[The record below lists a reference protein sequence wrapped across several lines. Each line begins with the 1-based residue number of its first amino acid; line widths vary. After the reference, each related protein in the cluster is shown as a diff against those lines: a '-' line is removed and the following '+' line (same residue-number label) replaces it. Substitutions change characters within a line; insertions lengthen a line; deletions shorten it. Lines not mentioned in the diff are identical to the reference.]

1 MMLDTISVF
10 LQANPLFF
18 HGFIILF
25 SMIIIIKAADIAV
38 MGISDY
44 AKRFG
49 LSDYIIGILVV
60 SLASSVPEL
69 VSSING
75 EIIGD
80 GGIIFGTILG
90 SNIVELTLVLG
101 SVALVGRKLLLE
113 CKVLEKTKSDIF
125 ILIILPFILIF
136 DGTLSRLDGA
146 ILVFAFMFYV
156 FILWHKEG
164 ELGHIKQ
171 EVPIKYLWRDAF
183 LFIGCLAAIMLGSR
197 WLVHSSV
204 SVANEL
210 GISSY
215 IVALIV
221 IGIGSSVSDGSI
233 GVRAAMQGHHEV
245 GIGNILGSNVVKS
258 TLFFGVLALLNP
270 ITFPFSRLWI
280 IILFTLGATGLTL
293 FFMSKKVMHWRQGLI
308 MLALYLVFLA
318 AQLLLGN

>member
-1 MMLDTISVF
+1 MV
-10 LQANPLFF
+10 
-18 HGFIILF
+18 
-25 SMIIIIKAADIAV
+25 IIIKAADIAV
-38 MGISDY
+38 FGISDY

-75 EIIGD
+75 AIMGD

-90 SNIVELTLVLG
+90 SNIVELTIVLG

-136 DGTLSRLDGA
+136 DGTLSRIDGA
-146 ILVFAFMFYV
+146 ILVFAFIFYV

-197 WLVHSSV
+197 WLVNSSV
-204 SVANEL
+204 SIANNL
-210 GISSY
+210 GISSF
-215 IVALIV
+215 IVALVV
-221 IGIGSSVSDGSI
+221 IGIGSSVSDWSI
-233 GVRAAMQGHHEV
+233 GVRSALQKHQAV

-270 ITFPFSRLWI
+270 ITFPFSKLWAI
-280 IILFTLGATGLTL
+280 IIFTIVATSLTL
-293 FFMSKKVMHWRQGLI
+293 YFMSRKVMRRTHGLI
-308 MLALYLVFLA
+308 MLAIYVAFLA
-318 AQLLLGN
+318 VQWIFR

>member
-1 MMLDTISVF
+1 MFLDSISLF
-10 LQANPLFF
+10 LQTHPLFF
-18 HGFIILF
+18 HSFIILF
-25 SMIIIIKAADIAV
+25 SMLIIIKAADIAV
-38 MGISDY
+38 FGISDY

-75 EIIGD
+75 AIMGD

-90 SNIVELTLVLG
+90 SNIVELTIVLG

-136 DGTLSRLDGA
+136 DGTLSRIDGA
-146 ILVFAFMFYV
+146 ILVFAFIFYV

-197 WLVHSSV
+197 WLVNSSV
-204 SVANEL
+204 SIANNL
-210 GISSY
+210 GISSF
-215 IVALIV
+215 IVALVV
-221 IGIGSSVSDGSI
+221 IGIGSSVSDWSI
-233 GVRAAMQGHHEV
+233 GVRSALQKHQAV

-270 ITFPFSRLWI
+270 ITFPFSGLWVI
-280 IILFTLGATGLTL
+280 IFFTVVATSLTL
-293 FFMSKKVMHWRQGLI
+293 YFMSRKVMRRTHGLI
-308 MLALYLVFLA
+308 MLAIYLAFLA
-318 AQLLLGN
+318 FQWIFR